1 MKKHFILQLAV
12 LFIVVNS
19 CKKNNKETEP
29 PVTPETQKKWMVTT
43 IAGDGT
49 QGFGNGPALSAKFRF
64 PEDVV
69 MLANGTAYVTDVVNA
84 CIRKIEAGQVS
95 TMAGGSGNGNG
106 NLIINGPG
114 NLAQFKNPYSIT
126 ADANGNLYTTDEN
139 DPRIRKITPAAVVS
153 TFAGTAIPGFADGNS
168 NTAQF
173 SQGNSIVADAQGN
186 VYVADAANGRI
197 RKVSSAGVVTT
208 IAGSANGGFMDGN
221 GATAKFS
228 SAGAITLDNK
238 GNLYV
243 VDRGNFRIRKISA
256 AGDVSTI
263 AGTGVQGFKD
273 GNAAEA
279 QFSQDMHDI
288 AIDDKGNLYVQD
300 WNRIR
305 KITAQGIVSTIAGST
320 EGYIDGEGS
329 VAKFN
334 FLAGMDIDAKGNLY
348 IADLANV
355 RIRKVSFQ

>member
-1 MKKHFILQLAV
+1 MKRYLMLPLAV
-12 LFIVVNS
+12 LFIAVNS
-19 CKKNNKETEP
+19 CKKNDKESEL
-29 PVTPETQKKWMVTT
+29 PVQPETQKKWMVTT
-43 IAGDGT
+43 IAGDGSE
-49 QGFGNGPALSAKFRF
+49 GFLNGPALSAKFRF

-69 MLANGTAYVTDVVNA
+69 VLANGTAYVTDVVNG
-84 CIRKIEAGQVS
+84 CIRKIEGGQVS
-95 TMAGGSGNGNG
+95 TMAGGSGNGN
-106 NLIINGPG
+106 LIIDGPG
-114 NLAQFKNPYSIT
+114 NIAQFKNPYSIT

-139 DPRIRKITPAAVVS
+139 DPRIRKITPAALVS

-168 NTAQF
+168 ATAQF

-186 VYVADAANGRI
+186 LYVAEAGRI
-197 RKVSSAGVVTT
+197 RKVSVAGVVTT
-208 IAGSANGGFMDGN
+208 IAGSGTGGFMDGN
-221 GATAKFS
+221 GAAARFS

-243 VDRGNFRIRKISA
+243 VDRGNFRIRKITP
-256 AGDVSTI
+256 AGNVSTI
-263 AGTGVQGFKD
+263 AGNGGQGFKD

-288 AIDDKGNLYVQD
+288 AVDDKGNLYVQD

-320 EGYIDGEGS
+320 EGYIDGEGT

-334 FLAGMDIDAKGNLY
+334 FLAGMGIDAKGNLY
-348 IADLANV
+348 MADLANV
-355 RIRKVSFQ
+355 RIRKLSLQ